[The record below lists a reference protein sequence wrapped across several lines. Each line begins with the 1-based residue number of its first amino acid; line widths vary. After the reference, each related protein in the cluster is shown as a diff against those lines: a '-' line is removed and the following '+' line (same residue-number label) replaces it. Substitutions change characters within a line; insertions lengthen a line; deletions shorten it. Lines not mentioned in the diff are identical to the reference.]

1 MWKDKGLNKNPFI
14 LLMAEKEIARNKKA
28 YHNFSIDEKYEAGM
42 SLLGF
47 EIKSLRKGK
56 VQLKDSYIS
65 FKNGEAFIKG
75 MNIARYESSSV
86 YFNHEEERDRR
97 LLLHKDEIIKI
108 ASKQKLQ
115 GYTCIPL
122 RVYLKNGKAKLDV
135 LKYIINSNPKKIFNF
150 EIDEEILNELYIIA
164 KIYMNEKMSE

>member
-1 MWKDKGLNKNPFI
+1 MVD
-14 LLMAEKEIARNKKA
+14 KEITRNKKA
-28 YHNFSIDEKYEAGM
+28 YHDYSIDIKYEAGM
-42 SLLGF
+42 SLLGS
-47 EIKSLRKGK
+47 EIKSLRRGK

-65 FKNGEAFIKG
+65 IRNGEAFIKG
-75 MNIARYESSSV
+75 MNISRYESSSS

-122 RVYLKNGKAKLDV
+122 RVYLKNGKAKLEIALAKGKTLYD
-135 LKYIINSNPKKIFNF
+135 KREDAKKKTMDRAAQRAIRR
-150 EIDEEILNELYIIA
+150 
-164 KIYMNEKMSE
+164 

>member
-1 MWKDKGLNKNPFI
+1 MI
-14 LLMAEKEIARNKKA
+14 EKEIARNKKA
-28 YHNFSIDEKYEAGM
+28 YHNFSIEERLEAGM
-42 SLLGF
+42 NLLGS

-65 FKNGEAFIKG
+65 FRNGEAYIKG
-75 MNIARYESSSV
+75 MNIARYESSSA
-86 YFNHEEERDRR
+86 YFNHEEERDRK

-122 RVYLKNGKAKLDV
+122 RIYLKNGKAKLEIALAKGKTLYD
-135 LKYIINSNPKKIFNF
+135 KREDAKKKTMDRAAQRAIRR
-150 EIDEEILNELYIIA
+150 
-164 KIYMNEKMSE
+164 

>member
-1 MWKDKGLNKNPFI
+1 MG
-14 LLMAEKEIARNKKA
+14 EKEIARNKKA
-28 YHNFSIDEKYEAGM
+28 YHNFSIEERYEAGM
-42 SLLGF
+42 SLLGS

-75 MNIARYESSSV
+75 MNIARYESSSI

-122 RVYLKNGKAKLDV
+122 RVYLKNGKAKLEIALAKGKTLYD
-135 LKYIINSNPKKIFNF
+135 KREDAKKKTMDRAAQRAIRR
-150 EIDEEILNELYIIA
+150 
-164 KIYMNEKMSE
+164 

>member
-1 MWKDKGLNKNPFI
+1 MG
-14 LLMAEKEIARNKKA
+14 EKEIARNKKA

-42 SLLGF
+42 SLLGS

-65 FKNGEAFIKG
+65 FRNGEAFIKG
-75 MNIARYESSSV
+75 MNIARYESSSS

-97 LLLHKDEIIKI
+97 LLLHKDEIVKI

-122 RVYLKNGKAKLDV
+122 RVYLKNGKAKLEIALAKGKTLYD
-135 LKYIINSNPKKIFNF
+135 KREDAKKKTMDRAAQRAIRR
-150 EIDEEILNELYIIA
+150 
-164 KIYMNEKMSE
+164 

>member
-1 MWKDKGLNKNPFI
+1 
-14 LLMAEKEIARNKKA
+14 MAEKEIARNKKA
-28 YHNFSIDEKYEAGM
+28 YHNFSIGEKYEAGM
-42 SLLGF
+42 SLLGS

-65 FKNGEAFIKG
+65 FRNGEAFIKG
-75 MNIARYESSSV
+75 MNIARYESSSP

-122 RVYLKNGKAKLDV
+122 RVYLKNGKAKLEIALAKGKTLYD
-135 LKYIINSNPKKIFNF
+135 KREDAKKKTMDRAAQRAIRR
-150 EIDEEILNELYIIA
+150 
-164 KIYMNEKMSE
+164 

>member
-1 MWKDKGLNKNPFI
+1 MG
-14 LLMAEKEIARNKKA
+14 EKEIARNKKA
-28 YHNFSIDEKYEAGM
+28 YHNFSIEERYEAGM
-42 SLLGF
+42 SLLGS

-122 RVYLKNGKAKLDV
+122 RVYLKNGKAKLEIALAKGKTLYD
-135 LKYIINSNPKKIFNF
+135 KREDAKKKTMDRAAQRAIRR
-150 EIDEEILNELYIIA
+150 
-164 KIYMNEKMSE
+164 

>member
-1 MWKDKGLNKNPFI
+1 MG
-14 LLMAEKEIARNKKA
+14 EKEIARNKKA
-28 YHNFSIDEKYEAGM
+28 YHNFSIEERYEAGM
-42 SLLGF
+42 SLLGS

-75 MNIARYESSSV
+75 MNIARYESSSA

-108 ASKQKLQ
+108 ASKQKNKRNKKLKIKSLKQ
-115 GYTCIPL
+115 RKCI
-122 RVYLKNGKAKLDV
+122 VKNCQIDHF
-135 LKYIINSNPKKIFNF
+135 YMPMEINV
-150 EIDEEILNELYIIA
+150 
-164 KIYMNEKMSE
+164 

>member
-1 MWKDKGLNKNPFI
+1 MV
-14 LLMAEKEIARNKKA
+14 EKEIARNKKV

-42 SLLGF
+42 SLLGS

-65 FKNGEAFIKG
+65 FRNGEAFIKG
-75 MNIARYESSSV
+75 MNIARYESSSS

-122 RVYLKNGKAKLDV
+122 RIYLKNGKAKLEIALAKGKTLYD
-135 LKYIINSNPKKIFNF
+135 KREDAKKKTMDRAAQRAIRR
-150 EIDEEILNELYIIA
+150 
-164 KIYMNEKMSE
+164 

>member
-1 MWKDKGLNKNPFI
+1 M
-14 LLMAEKEIARNKKA
+14 
-28 YHNFSIDEKYEAGM
+28 HEKYEAGM
-42 SLLGF
+42 SLLGS

-65 FKNGEAFIKG
+65 FRNGEAFIKG
-75 MNIARYESSSV
+75 MNIARYESSSS

-122 RVYLKNGKAKLDV
+122 RVYLKNGKAKLEIALAKGKTLYD
-135 LKYIINSNPKKIFNF
+135 KREDAKKKTMDRAAQRAIRR
-150 EIDEEILNELYIIA
+150 
-164 KIYMNEKMSE
+164 

>member
-1 MWKDKGLNKNPFI
+1 MG
-14 LLMAEKEIARNKKA
+14 EKEIARNKKA
-28 YHNFSIDEKYEAGM
+28 YHNFSIEERYEAGM
-42 SLLGF
+42 SLLGS

-75 MNIARYESSSV
+75 MNIARYESSSS

-122 RVYLKNGKAKLDV
+122 RVYLKNGKAKLEIALAKGKTLYD
-135 LKYIINSNPKKIFNF
+135 KREDAKKKTMDRAAQRAIRR
-150 EIDEEILNELYIIA
+150 
-164 KIYMNEKMSE
+164 

>member
-1 MWKDKGLNKNPFI
+1 
-14 LLMAEKEIARNKKA
+14 MAEKEIARNKKA

-42 SLLGF
+42 SLLGS

-65 FKNGEAFIKG
+65 FRNGEAFIKG
-75 MNIARYESSSV
+75 MNIARYESSSS

-122 RVYLKNGKAKLDV
+122 RVYLKNGKAKLEIALAKGKTLYD
-135 LKYIINSNPKKIFNF
+135 KREDAKKKTM
-150 EIDEEILNELYIIA
+150 DRA
-164 KIYMNEKMSE
+164 AQRAVRR

>member
-1 MWKDKGLNKNPFI
+1 MG
-14 LLMAEKEIARNKKA
+14 EKEIARNKKA
-28 YHNFSIDEKYEAGM
+28 YHNFSIEERYEAGM
-42 SLLGF
+42 SLLGS

-65 FKNGEAFIKG
+65 FKNSEAFIKG

-122 RVYLKNGKAKLDV
+122 RVYLKNGKAKLEIALAKGKTLYD
-135 LKYIINSNPKKIFNF
+135 KREDAKKKTMDRAAQRAIRR
-150 EIDEEILNELYIIA
+150 
-164 KIYMNEKMSE
+164 